1 MSLHRF
7 RIWRM
12 PLILASMTLF
22 GLAVA
27 LLGDERGREISWCAL
42 GAPLLT
48 IAWQIHRSR
57 WRSPP
62 QS

>member
-1 MSLHRF
+1 
-7 RIWRM
+7 M